1 MVPSDG
7 PTSADARTPPPS
19 GLASIR
25 QAWVRHAI
33 GDRIHAAC
41 AVLYLLLLPL
51 ATTPKDVAFIAL
63 CAWAIL
69 RFPWTWRRYRD
80 LGSDTLVWLLGA
92 WALWHALSIFWSA
105 DPHQGFDELR
115 AYRVVVT
122 GFAIWP
128 VIDRMVWMIAAFLLG
143 AFLSNAAQLLQFL
156 EWFGLH
162 PNPYQRLGGFVHP
175 INTGAAM
182 SIAICWHVSATLKG
196 RSWTRWASIAALAAA
211 SVGLVFAGSRG
222 PWISAAVGIALAL
235 VIIPIRRP
243 RLRPRI
249 LLVVAMGVVTAAAGW
264 PIAGDFVM
272 VRVKQAR
279 ANLEAFKEDPHAANE
294 ELRLAAWLAAW
305 EAFRESPVLGVGA
318 GGYAQAAAESSF
330 GAMLPNSHHANS
342 LYMHVLAS
350 TGIIGLALL
359 AGVVGLSL
367 YRAYRDRADHIY
379 VDGSLFALITWL
391 VGAAFDTY
399 QLSGQ
404 LFGMFVFITVITS
417 RPRWRLDRPAPLG
430 SVTPAD

>member
-1 MVPSDG
+1 MEPSDG
-7 PTSADARTPPPS
+7 RTSCDARTTPPG
-19 GLASIR
+19 GLASIG
-25 QAWVRHAI
+25 QAWARLAM
-33 GDRIHAAC
+33 GDRIHAAW

-51 ATTPKDVAFIAL
+51 ATTPKDIAFMGL
-63 CAWAIL
+63 CACAIL

-80 LGSDTLVWLLGA
+80 LGSDTLAWLLGA
-92 WALWHALSIFWSA
+92 WALWHALSIIWSA

-122 GFAIWP
+122 GLAIWP
-128 VIDRMVWMIAAFLLG
+128 VVDRMVWMIAAFLLG
-143 AFLSNAAQLLQFL
+143 AFLANAVQLLQFL

-162 PNPYQRLGGFVHP
+162 PNQFQRLAGLVHP

-182 SIAICWHVSATLKG
+182 SVAICWHVSATLKG
-196 RSWTRWASIAALAAA
+196 RSWTLWASIAGLAAA
-211 SVGLVFAGSRG
+211 SAGLVFAGSRG
-222 PWISAAVGIALAL
+222 PWISAAVGVVLAF

-249 LLVVAMGVVTAAAGW
+249 LLLVAMGVVTAAAGW
-264 PIAGDFVM
+264 LIAGDFVM
-272 VRVKQAR
+272 ARVNQAR
-279 ANLEAFKEDPHAANE
+279 ANLQAFNEDPSADNE
-294 ELRLAAWLAAW
+294 ELRLAAWLSAW
-305 EAFRESPVLGVGA
+305 EVFRESPVRGVGA
-318 GGYAQAAAESSF
+318 GGYGPAAAESSF
-330 GAMLPNSHHANS
+330 GPVLPPINHHAHS
-342 LYMHVLAS
+342 LYLHVLAC
-350 TGIIGLALL
+350 TGIIGFALL

-367 YRAYRDRADHIY
+367 YRAYCDRADHIY

-417 RPRWRLDRPAPLG
+417 RHRAHAEDAEARKR
-430 SVTPAD
+430 S

>member
-7 PTSADARTPPPS
+7 RTSCEARATPPG
-19 GLASIR
+19 GLASIG
-25 QAWVRHAI
+25 QAWARLAI
-33 GDRIHAAC
+33 GDRIHATC

-51 ATTPKDVAFIAL
+51 ATTPKDIAFIAL
-63 CAWAIL
+63 CAWAML

-80 LGSDTLVWLLGA
+80 LGSDKLAWLLGA
-92 WALWHALSIFWSA
+92 WALWQALSIFWSA

-122 GFAIWP
+122 GLAIWP

-143 AFLSNAAQLLQFL
+143 TFLANAVQLLQFL
-156 EWFGLH
+156 QWFGLH
-162 PNPYQRLGGFVHP
+162 PNDYQRVGGFVHP

-182 SIAICWHVSATLKG
+182 SVAICWHVSATLKG
-196 RSWTRWASIAALAAA
+196 QSWTRWASIAALAAA
-211 SVGLVFAGSRG
+211 SFGLVFAGSRG
-222 PWISAAVGIALAL
+222 PWISATVGIALAL
-235 VIIPIRRP
+235 VIIAIRRP

-249 LLVVAMGVVTAAAGW
+249 LLLVAMSVVTAAAAW
-264 PIAGDFVM
+264 PIAGGFVM
-272 VRVKQAR
+272 VRLTQAR
-279 ANLEAFKEDPHAANE
+279 AYLEAFIEDPHAPNE
-294 ELRLAAWLAAW
+294 DQRLAAWLAAW
-305 EAFRESPVLGVGA
+305 EVFRESPVLGVGA

-330 GAMLPNSHHANS
+330 GALLPNSDHANS
-342 LYMHVLAS
+342 LYMHVLAC
-350 TGIIGLALL
+350 TGIIGFALL
-359 AGVVGLSL
+359 GGVVGLSL
-367 YRAYRDRADHIY
+367 YRAYRDRADHVY

-417 RPRWRLDRPAPLG
+417 RHRRRPDRPPPLG
-430 SVTPAD
+430 SVTPAG